1 MSTTFS
7 QQILY
12 GKLLLVV
19 ISGQQSN
26 FSCKFKLKPITTSQF
41 GYVIKILWT

>member
-12 GKLLLVV
+12 GKVLLIDKKV
-19 ISGQQSN
+19 IIN
-26 FSCKFKLKPITTSQF
+26 NELNLKPITTCHLEF
-41 GYVIKILWT
+41 VLNML